1 MIQRDMLKQIAVKE
15 TFVSQFQMRNY
26 RQGNERELLKGI
38 LQGTTGISGGGEQML
53 VLSVQF
59 HGGER

>member
-26 RQGNERELLKGI
+26 RQSNERELLKGF
-38 LQGTTGISGGGEQML
+38 LQGTTGIAGGGEQTL
-53 VLSVQF
+53 ILSVQF